1 MSIEAIIQAAMAN
14 LSRGRSDEAM
24 AILDRALRD
33 APEHKQLLQLKA
45 GAAWQAGDLYAA
57 DDALRALIAANQG
70 DTPATDLMSAQ
81 LALDLLEFDRARAAI
96 DRLLK
101 HQAAEPAVA
110 ITAVRLLVWQGETPL
125 ALDLLDTTLSATLD
139 HPGLLA
145 LAVAHDRALPDER
158 LRRAET
164 LASALPSD
172 SPDKTGLLYPLA
184 RYHDR
189 IGAYDR
195 AWALMVEANLLSAAR
210 MSNRFDALA
219 CAALKTGLIDRATR
233 ALSQASALAPAPDI
247 PGERHVYLVGAPR
260 TGSSLLQSVLA
271 AHAGVQSAGERG
283 ALLPYLNDL
292 CDQPEASPPPDF
304 LTRIQEADRSGLA
317 RAGLT
322 ASVLIDKTTHNLF
335 IAPLIGAIHPR
346 ARFVNVMRR
355 PHDVALSM
363 LLHDFP
369 PAFPEACD
377 LGAIIAML
385 EARAEVSALFVA
397 QGFAMMPLDFDAFTA
412 APETQGESLA
422 EAIGLDWQAE
432 TLKPENR
439 EAAVATFSAGQVR
452 QPITPTPGDKWQR
465 FAPFIPALQQDQLA
479 VLDRIQTARVDAAGA
494 PA

>member
-1 MSIEAIIQAAMAN
+1 MNIEAIIQAAMAS

-24 AILDRALRD
+24 AVLDRALRD
-33 APEHKQLLQLKA
+33 APAHKQLLQLKA

-70 DTPATDLMSAQ
+70 DTLATDLMSAQ

-101 HQAAEPAVA
+101 HQATEPAVA
-110 ITAVRLLVWQGETPL
+110 MAAVRLLVWQGETTL
-125 ALDLLDTTLSATLD
+125 ALNVLDTALSATPD

-145 LAVAHDRALPDER
+145 LAIAHDRALPDQR
-158 LRRAET
+158 LRRAEA
-164 LASALPSD
+164 LASALPVD
-172 SPDKTGLLYPLA
+172 SPDRTSLLYPLA

-195 AWALMVEANLLSAAR
+195 AWLLMSEANHLSATR
-210 MSNRFDALA
+210 MHSRFDGAS

-233 ALSQASALAPAPDI
+233 ALNHASALAPAPLEPDQ
-247 PGERHVYLVGAPR
+247 RYVYLVGAPR
-260 TGSSLLQSVLA
+260 TGSSLLQSILA
-271 AHAGVQSAGERG
+271 AHSGVQSASERG

-292 CDQPEASPPPDF
+292 CDQPEANPPPDF
-304 LTRIQEADRSGLA
+304 LTRMQGADRSGLA

-322 ASVLIDKTTHNLF
+322 APILIDKTTHNLF
-335 IAPLIGAIHPR
+335 IAPLIAALHPR

-355 PHDVALSM
+355 PHDVALST

-385 EARAEVSALFVA
+385 EARTEVSALFAA
-397 QGFAMMPLDFDAFTA
+397 QGFAMTLLDFDAFTA

-422 EAIGLDWQAE
+422 KAIGLDWQAE

-439 EAAVATFSAGQVR
+439 EVAVATFSAGQVR

-465 FAPFIPALQQDQLA
+465 FAPFIPAMQQDQLTA
-479 VLDRIQTARVDAAGA
+479 LDRIQTARVDAAGA